1 VERLAPEEDSV
12 HYHLA
17 DAYRKLGRTKEADA
31 ELAKFRQLAKKKS
44 AITQVAAR
52 RQIEMTRDVTRRRTS
67 IPLGIPFIIKLPP
80 FALSNAATAIER
92 DSGGTQ
98 PERKIALACKRLESH
113 DAFFVQPN
121 EQASLSCL
129 QIP

>member
-52 RQIEMTRDVTRRRTS
+52 RQIEMTRDAQ
-67 IPLGIPFIIKLPP
+67 GDPP
-80 FALSNAATAIER
+80 PDFDPSRN
-92 DSGGTQ
+92 
-98 PERKIALACKRLESH
+98 PVH
-113 DAFFVQPN
+113 H
-121 EQASLSCL
+121 
-129 QIP
+129 